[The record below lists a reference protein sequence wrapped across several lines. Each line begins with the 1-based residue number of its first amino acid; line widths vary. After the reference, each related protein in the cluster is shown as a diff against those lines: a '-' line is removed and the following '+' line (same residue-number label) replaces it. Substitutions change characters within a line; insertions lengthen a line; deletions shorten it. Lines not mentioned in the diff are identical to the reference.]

1 MVIFWVFPIKT
12 GIYEVNLIPSV
23 WEIAMCRLALKT
35 ADIPF
40 SPYDV
45 LTAMEAMQEG
55 YDGSGLGLLLRGIQ
69 FEDFNY
75 KGRWPIFSGIAHTEE
90 SLQRLNVFM
99 SEHGYELIYDH
110 NFAMA
115 PGLIEARDREKY
127 VVRVY
132 REPSNVDPSHEA
144 GEERNMR
151 IRLALRKNG
160 EDHGGDLTAFSFWP
174 NVVMIKEVG
183 WPLQIGDALGLHD
196 GRLKANVVMAQGR
209 QNTNYGINL
218 YACHP
223 FFIQGIATM
232 TNGENTAFVPIKEW
246 LTGTQIPGY
255 TGYQSDSEVFT
266 HILHYVLKKLK
277 LPLEAYKHVITP
289 LKTEELNIH
298 PQGEF
303 LRGLRS
309 VCRRLIIDGPNAVI
323 GTLPDETCLL
333 VMDHKKLRPATVGG
347 RPGVWAIASE
357 ICGVDAMIPDR
368 DRSLDFQPM
377 REHTV
382 IIPPHRKE
390 MVIWS
395 QFDPFILPR
404 AA

>member
-1 MVIFWVFPIKT
+1 
-12 GIYEVNLIPSV
+12 
-23 WEIAMCRLALKT
+23 MCRLALKT

-40 SPYDV
+40 SPYEV

-90 SLQRLNVFM
+90 ALQRLNVFM
-99 SEHGYELIYDH
+99 SERGYELIYDH
-110 NFAMA
+110 NFAMT
-115 PGLIEARDREKY
+115 PGLIEAQDREKY

-132 REPSNVDPSHEA
+132 REPSNVNPSREA
-144 GEERNMR
+144 MEERNMH
-151 IRLALRKNG
+151 IRLELRKNG

-196 GRLKANVVMAQGR
+196 GRLKASVVMAQGR

-232 TNGENTAFVPIKEW
+232 TNGENTAFIPIKEW
-246 LTGTQIPGY
+246 LTGKQIPGY
-255 TGYQSDSEVFT
+255 TGYQSDSEVFA

-289 LKTEELNIH
+289 LKTDELDAH

-303 LRGLRS
+303 LKGLRS

-333 VMDHKKLRPATVGG
+333 VMDHKKMRPATVGG

-357 ICGVDAMIPDR
+357 ICGVDALVPDR

-395 QFDPFILPR
+395 QFDPFTLPQ